1 MNVKNLK
8 VISTKK
14 ELKSYLKSLNGTI
27 GLVPTMGALHSGHKS
42 LIKAANKENDIVVVS
57 VFVNPTQFGPNEDY
71 DKYPRT
77 LDKDVELAK
86 EGGAD
91 VVFAPSPREMYTNI
105 YFEEKETT
113 LVCPPYKYVNR
124 LCGKSRPG
132 HFDGVCTV
140 VSKLF
145 NLVKPNRAYFG
156 QKDAQQLFIIQKMVE
171 ELDFDI
177 EIKKCPIVREIDG
190 LAISSRNTYLSEN
203 DRKKAVNLS
212 LALKKAKELK
222 DKGIK
227 EAQTLIDTAFSY
239 LEGFDVDY
247 IEIVSLEDFTKID
260 TINDRALMLIAA
272 KTPEV
277 KVRLI
282 DNMELWRNFILHY
295 LPFFKS

>member
-1 MNVKNLK
+1 MKNLK

-14 ELKSYLKSLNGTI
+14 ELRSYLKSLNGTI
-27 GLVPTMGALHSGHKS
+27 GLVPTMGALHNGHKS
-42 LIKAANKENDIVVVS
+42 LIEAANKENDFVVVS

-77 LDKDVELAK
+77 LEKDVELAK
-86 EGGAD
+86 EAGAD
-91 VVFAPSPREMYTNI
+91 VVFAPSPKEMYTNI

-177 EIKKCPIVREIDG
+177 EIKKCPIVRETDG
-190 LAISSRNTYLSEN
+190 LAISSRNSYLSEN
-203 DRKKAVNLS
+203 DRKKAVNIS

-227 EAQTLIDTAFSY
+227 EAQTLIDAAFSY

-247 IEIVSLEDFTKID
+247 VEIVSLEDFTKID
-260 TINDRALMLIAA
+260 TINDKALMLIAA
-272 KTPEV
+272 KTPEN

-282 DNMELWRNFILHY
+282 DNWEL
-295 LPFFKS
+295 

>member
-113 LVCPPYKYVNR
+113 LVCPPYKYVNC

-282 DNMELWRNFILHY
+282 DNMEL
-295 LPFFKS
+295 

>member
-177 EIKKCPIVREIDG
+177 EIKKCPIVREPDG

-227 EAQTLIDTAFSY
+227 EAQTLIDAAFSY

-260 TINDRALMLIAA
+260 TINNKALMLIAA

-282 DNMELWRNFILHY
+282 DNMEL
-295 LPFFKS
+295 

>member
-1 MNVKNLK
+1 MKNLK

-247 IEIVSLEDFTKID
+247 IEIVSLEDFTKLD
-260 TINDRALMLIAA
+260 TINNKALMLIAA

-282 DNMELWRNFILHY
+282 DNMEL
-295 LPFFKS
+295 

>member
-260 TINDRALMLIAA
+260 TINDSALMLIAA

-282 DNMELWRNFILHY
+282 YNMEL
-295 LPFFKS
+295 

>member
-57 VFVNPTQFGPNEDY
+57 VFVNPTQFGPSEDY

-77 LDKDVELAK
+77 LEKDVELAK

-247 IEIVSLEDFTKID
+247 IEIVSLEDFTKLD
-260 TINDRALMLIAA
+260 TINNKALMLIAA

-282 DNMELWRNFILHY
+282 DNMEL
-295 LPFFKS
+295 

>member
-1 MNVKNLK
+1 MKNLK

-42 LIKAANKENDIVVVS
+42 LIEAANKENDIVVVS

-91 VVFAPSPREMYTNI
+91 VVFAPSPKEMYTDI

-156 QKDAQQLFIIQKMVE
+156 QKDAQQLFIIQKMAE

-282 DNMELWRNFILHY
+282 DNMEL
-295 LPFFKS
+295 

>member
-1 MNVKNLK
+1 MKNLK

-14 ELKSYLKSLNGTI
+14 ELKSYLKTINGTI

-42 LIKAANKENDIVVVS
+42 LIEAANKENDFVVVS

-77 LDKDVELAK
+77 LEKDVELAK
-86 EGGAD
+86 EAGAD
-91 VVFAPSPREMYTNI
+91 VVFAPSPKEMYTNI

-156 QKDAQQLFIIQKMVE
+156 QKDAQQLFIIQKMTE

-177 EIKKCPIVREIDG
+177 EIKKCPIVRELDG

-227 EAQTLIDTAFSY
+227 EAQTLIDAAFSY

-260 TINDRALMLIAA
+260 TINDKALMLIAA

-282 DNMELWRNFILHY
+282 DNMEL
-295 LPFFKS
+295 

>member
-86 EGGAD
+86 EAGAD
-91 VVFAPSPREMYTNI
+91 VVFAPSPKEMYTDI
-105 YFEEKETT
+105 YFKEKETT

-203 DRKKAVNLS
+203 DRKKAVNFS

-247 IEIVSLEDFTKID
+247 LEIVSLEDFTKIYTHKD
-260 TINDRALMLIAA
+260 KDLMIIAS

-282 DNMELWRNFILHY
+282 DNMEL
-295 LPFFKS
+295 

>member
-1 MNVKNLK
+1 MKNLK

-42 LIKAANKENDIVVVS
+42 LIEAANKENDIVVVS

-91 VVFAPSPREMYTNI
+91 VVFAPSPKEMYTDI
-105 YFEEKETT
+105 YFKEKETT

-156 QKDAQQLFIIQKMVE
+156 QKDAQQLFIIQKMAE

-260 TINDRALMLIAA
+260 TINDKALMLIAA

-282 DNMELWRNFILHY
+282 DNMEL
-295 LPFFKS
+295 

>member
-113 LVCPPYKYVNR
+113 LVCPPYKYVNC

-203 DRKKAVNLS
+203 DRKKAVNL
-212 LALKKAKELK
+212 
-222 DKGIK
+222 
-227 EAQTLIDTAFSY
+227 
-239 LEGFDVDY
+239 
-247 IEIVSLEDFTKID
+247 
-260 TINDRALMLIAA
+260 
-272 KTPEV
+272 
-277 KVRLI
+277 
-282 DNMELWRNFILHY
+282 
-295 LPFFKS
+295 

>member
-77 LDKDVELAK
+77 LEKDVELAK

-177 EIKKCPIVREIDG
+177 EIKKCPIVREPDG

-260 TINDRALMLIAA
+260 TINNKALMLIAA

-282 DNMELWRNFILHY
+282 DNMEL
-295 LPFFKS
+295 

>member
-1 MNVKNLK
+1 MKNLK

-177 EIKKCPIVREIDG
+177 EIKKCPIVREPDG

-282 DNMELWRNFILHY
+282 DNMEL
-295 LPFFKS
+295 

>member
-1 MNVKNLK
+1 MKNLK

-42 LIKAANKENDIVVVS
+42 LIEAANKENDIVVVS

-86 EGGAD
+86 EAGAD
-91 VVFAPSPREMYTNI
+91 VVFAPSPKEMYTDI

-156 QKDAQQLFIIQKMVE
+156 QKDAQQLFIIQKMAE
-171 ELDFDI
+171 ELDFNI

-282 DNMELWRNFILHY
+282 DNMEL
-295 LPFFKS
+295 

>member
-1 MNVKNLK
+1 MKNLK

-14 ELKSYLKSLNGTI
+14 ELRSYLKSLNGTI

-42 LIKAANKENDIVVVS
+42 LIEAANKENDIVVVS

-77 LDKDVELAK
+77 LEKDVELAK
-86 EGGAD
+86 EAGAD
-91 VVFAPSPREMYTNI
+91 IVFAPSPKEMYTNI

-145 NLVKPNRAYFG
+145 NLVKPTRAYFG

-177 EIKKCPIVREIDG
+177 EIKKCPIVRESDG

-203 DRKKAVNLS
+203 DRKKAVNIS

-227 EAQTLIDTAFSY
+227 EAQTLIDTAFGY
-239 LEGFDVDY
+239 LEGFEVDY

-260 TINDRALMLIAA
+260 TINDKALMLIAA

-282 DNMELWRNFILHY
+282 DNWEL
-295 LPFFKS
+295 

>member
-177 EIKKCPIVREIDG
+177 EIKKCPIVREPDG

-247 IEIVSLEDFTKID
+247 IEIVSLEDFTKLD
-260 TINDRALMLIAA
+260 TINNKALMLIAA

-282 DNMELWRNFILHY
+282 DNMEL
-295 LPFFKS
+295 

>member
-1 MNVKNLK
+1 MKNLK

-14 ELKSYLKSLNGTI
+14 ELKSYLKSLCGTI
-27 GLVPTMGALHSGHKS
+27 GIVPTMGALHNGHKS
-42 LIKAANKENDIVVVS
+42 LIEAANKENDFVVVS

-91 VVFAPSPREMYTNI
+91 IIFAPSPKEMYTDI

-177 EIKKCPIVREIDG
+177 EIKKCPIVRELDG
-190 LAISSRNTYLSEN
+190 LAISSRNTYLSES
-203 DRKKAVNLS
+203 DRKKAVNIS

-260 TINDRALMLIAA
+260 TINNKALMLIAA
-272 KTPEV
+272 KTPET

-282 DNMELWRNFILHY
+282 DNMEL
-295 LPFFKS
+295 

>member
-1 MNVKNLK
+1 MKNLK

-27 GLVPTMGALHSGHKS
+27 GLVPTMGALHNGHKS
-42 LIKAANKENDIVVVS
+42 LIETANKENDFVVVS

-77 LDKDVELAK
+77 LEKDVELAK
-86 EGGAD
+86 EAGAD
-91 VVFAPSPREMYTNI
+91 VVFAPSPKEMYTNI

-113 LVCPPYKYVNR
+113 LVCPPYKYVNH

-177 EIKKCPIVREIDG
+177 EIKKCPIVRETDG

-227 EAQTLIDTAFSY
+227 EAQTLIDAAFSY

-247 IEIVSLEDFTKID
+247 VEIVSLEDFTKID
-260 TINDRALMLIAA
+260 TINDKALMLIAA
-272 KTPEV
+272 KTPEN

-282 DNMELWRNFILHY
+282 DNWEL
-295 LPFFKS
+295 

>member
-42 LIKAANKENDIVVVS
+42 LIEAANKENDFVVVS

-86 EGGAD
+86 EAGAD
-91 VVFAPSPREMYTNI
+91 VVFAPSPKEMYTNI

-156 QKDAQQLFIIQKMVE
+156 QKDAQQLFIIQKMAE

-247 IEIVSLEDFTKID
+247 IEIVSLEDFTKLD
-260 TINDRALMLIAA
+260 TINNKALMLIAA

-282 DNMELWRNFILHY
+282 DNMEL
-295 LPFFKS
+295 

>member
-1 MNVKNLK
+1 MKNLK

-27 GLVPTMGALHSGHKS
+27 GLVPTMGALHNGHKS
-42 LIKAANKENDIVVVS
+42 LIEAANKENDFVVVS

-77 LDKDVELAK
+77 LEKDVELAK
-86 EGGAD
+86 EAGAD
-91 VVFAPSPREMYTNI
+91 VVFAPSPKEMYTNI

-145 NLVKPNRAYFG
+145 NLVKPTRAYFG
-156 QKDAQQLFIIQKMVE
+156 QKDAQQLFIIQKMAE

-177 EIKKCPIVREIDG
+177 EIKKCPIVRETDG
-190 LAISSRNTYLSEN
+190 LAISSRNSYLSEN
-203 DRKKAVNLS
+203 DRKKAVNIS

-227 EAQTLIDTAFSY
+227 EAQTLIDAAFSY

-247 IEIVSLEDFTKID
+247 VEIVSLEDFTKID
-260 TINDRALMLIAA
+260 TINDKALMLIAA
-272 KTPEV
+272 KTPEN

-282 DNMELWRNFILHY
+282 DNWEL
-295 LPFFKS
+295 

>member
-1 MNVKNLK
+1 MKNLK

-42 LIKAANKENDIVVVS
+42 LIEAANKENDIVVVS

-77 LDKDVELAK
+77 LEKDVELAK
-86 EGGAD
+86 EAGAD
-91 VVFAPSPREMYTNI
+91 VVFAPSPKEMYTDI
-105 YFEEKETT
+105 YFKEKETT

-156 QKDAQQLFIIQKMVE
+156 QKDAQQLFIIQKMAE

-282 DNMELWRNFILHY
+282 DNMEL
-295 LPFFKS
+295 

>member
-91 VVFAPSPREMYTNI
+91 VVFAPSPREMYTDI

-282 DNMELWRNFILHY
+282 DNMEL
-295 LPFFKS
+295 

>member
-247 IEIVSLEDFTKID
+247 IEIVSLEDFTKLD
-260 TINDRALMLIAA
+260 TINNKALMLIAA

-282 DNMELWRNFILHY
+282 DNMEL
-295 LPFFKS
+295 